1 MNKRIVISGLVLF
14 IVAIILGAFGAH
26 GLKKH
31 LTIEQLNS
39 FEVGIRYQFYQAIA
53 LLIIGLNADKFKFTL
68 NQFLLFSL
76 LGILFF
82 SGSIYL
88 LSIASIFNW
97 NKAFIGPIT
106 PIGGIVLIINW
117 SILSYKIVKK

>member
-88 LSIASIFNW
+88 LSIANIFNW